1 MESFTV
7 IISIYSS
14 ALAFIVTRISAR
26 PYRFKVETAV
36 GEPHATVLKLLP
48 DNNWIAEQVSM
59 KYFTKRNILRL
70 GALIER
76 EKLKWF

>member
-1 MESFTV
+1 MKSFTI

-14 ALAFIVTRISAR
+14 AMAFIITRISAR
-26 PYRFKVETAV
+26 PYRFKIETTV
-36 GEPHATVLKLLP
+36 GEPHATVLRLLP

-59 KYFTKRNILRL
+59 KYFTKRNIRRL
-70 GALIER
+70 GALIEK